1 MNIPHNGISVTL
13 ITLFSGFLVQSI
25 KFIISSIIDY
35 KNKRKFNF
43 GRNIKR
49 MIEPGG
55 MPSSHSSSVIT
66 LSLLVGLWN
75 GFESILFGVTLFF
88 SLLVIYDAAG
98 LRRSVGKQAKVLNKI
113 IEELNVTGHMQSKQI
128 RELLGHT
135 PIEIFVG
142 SLLGAAI
149 AFIFGKLL

>member
-1 MNIPHNGISVTL
+1 MSIPKNGISITL
-13 ITLFSGFLVQSI
+13 ITLFSGFFVQTI
-25 KFIISSIIDY
+25 KFVISSSMDY
-35 KNKRKFNF
+35 KNKRKFDF

-49 MIEPGG
+49 VIEPGG

-66 LSLLVGLWN
+66 LTFLVGLWN
-75 GFESILFGVTLFF
+75 GFQSLLFGVTLFF

-98 LRRSVGKQAKVLNKI
+98 LRRSVGKQAQVLNKI

-128 RELLGHT
+128 KELLGHT

-142 SLLGAAI
+142 SLIGALI
-149 AFIFGKLL
+149 AFTFGKFL